1 MIESEQ
7 YDFVSIFSEI
17 EIGVRTGMTNP
28 PNPELGKKLLQL
40 RKEFKMT
47 QDDVANIL
55 GMSRTSFSKYENG
68 YANPPLQVMR
78 KLANIYN
85 VGLEYLI
92 FDDNT
97 LIKLND
103 PQEEDENSADA
114 PLSRITD
121 LRPIEK
127 EIVGKFRTLSEKDK
141 EKFLKKLFPER
152 TKKD

>member
-1 MIESEQ
+1 MI
-7 YDFVSIFSEI
+7 
-17 EIGVRTGMTNP
+17 NP
-28 PNPELGKKLLQL
+28 PNPELGKKLLKL

-68 YANPPLQVMR
+68 IANPPLQVMR
-78 KLANIYN
+78 KLASIYN

-97 LIKLND
+97 SIKLHD
-103 PQEEDENSADA
+103 PQEEDEDSAKT

-121 LRPIEK
+121 LHPIEK
-127 EIVGKFRTLSEKDK
+127 EIVGKFRTLSDK
-141 EKFLKKLFPER
+141 EKKKILKHLFPEGNV
-152 TKKD
+152 KL

>member
-1 MIESEQ
+1 
-7 YDFVSIFSEI
+7 
-17 EIGVRTGMTNP
+17 MTNP
-28 PNPELGKKLLQL
+28 PNPELGKKLLKL

-68 YANPPLQVMR
+68 IASPPLQVMR
-78 KLANIYN
+78 KLASIYN

-97 LIKLND
+97 SIKFND
-103 PQEEDENSADA
+103 PNEEDVNSPNAA
-114 PLSRITD
+114 VSKITD

-127 EIVGKFRTLSEKDK
+127 EIVGKFRTLPIEKK
-141 EKFLKKLFPER
+141 KEFVEKFISNKEY
-152 TKKD
+152 

>member
-1 MIESEQ
+1 
-7 YDFVSIFSEI
+7 
-17 EIGVRTGMTNP
+17 MTNP
-28 PNPELGKKLLQL
+28 PNPKLAKKLLKL

-92 FDDNT
+92 FDDNSS
-97 LIKLND
+97 IKLND

-114 PLSRITD
+114 PLARITD

-152 TKKD
+152 NKKD